1 MSKKHGPG
9 PNLILTRIL
18 ALLFLQTLVRQVR
31 TQKVNPAASGKS
43 LIKKTL
49 QTLSF
54 LPLSSLTH
62 SKLSLSLK
70 PSPNPSLLLLLLSLS
85 LAFMEFWGK
94 LLISTIIIFLVLGL
108 GFRISVCIPS
118 SYISVSFLSFSF
130 SSLIFVFL
138 FSCCEYDCLFFLLP
152 WLCYYEAWKLLL
164 VLSALLMKL
173 EVVFVKVVLVLV
185 KCFVFVTVCLRIVV
199 HVSLLIVFAVW
210 SCLVL

>member
-9 PNLILTRIL
+9 PNLFLTRIL
-18 ALLFLQTLVRQVR
+18 ALLFLKTLVRQVR

-85 LAFMEFWGK
+85 LTRSLPW
-94 LLISTIIIFLVLGL
+94 
-108 GFRISVCIPS
+108 
-118 SYISVSFLSFSF
+118 SFGVSF
-130 SSLIFVFL
+130 SSPLSSSSLYQGQGFVFL
-138 FSCCEYDCLFFLLP
+138 FVYLRHTLLSLSFHFRSCP
-152 WLCYYEAWKLLL
+152 
-164 VLSALLMKL
+164 
-173 EVVFVKVVLVLV
+173 
-185 KCFVFVTVCLRIVV
+185 
-199 HVSLLIVFAVW
+199 
-210 SCLVL
+210 

>member
-1 MSKKHGPG
+1 M
-9 PNLILTRIL
+9 
-18 ALLFLQTLVRQVR
+18 R

-49 QTLSF
+49 QTLSL

-70 PSPNPSLLLLLLSLS
+70 PSPNPSLLLSLS
-85 LAFMEFWGK
+85 HSLASMEFWGK
-94 LLISTIIIFLVLGL
+94 LLISTIIVVLVLGL

-118 SYISVSFLSFSF
+118 SYASVSLLSFSF
-130 SSLIFVFL
+130 LSLIFVYL
-138 FSCCEYDCLFFLLP
+138 FPCCEYDCLCF
-152 WLCYYEAWKLLL
+152 CCHGCVVMKAWKLLV
-164 VLSALLMKL
+164 VLPALLLKL
-173 EVVFVKVVLVLV
+173 EVIFVKIVLVLV

-199 HVSLLIVFAVW
+199 HVSPLIVFAVW